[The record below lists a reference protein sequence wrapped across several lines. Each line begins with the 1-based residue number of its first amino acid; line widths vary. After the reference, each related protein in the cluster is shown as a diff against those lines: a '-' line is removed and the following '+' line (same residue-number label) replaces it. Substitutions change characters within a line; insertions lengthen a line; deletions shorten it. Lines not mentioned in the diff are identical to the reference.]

1 MPFELAS
8 QFERLPLLRWRVA
21 QVQVVVQ
28 SQAWLEAQAWLVV
41 QVQVQVQVVAR
52 VVAQVL
58 LAQQSQALPLFHA
71 LSFAAYQAQEIP
83 VLQAQ

>member
-41 QVQVQVQVVAR
+41 QVQVQVVAR

>member
-28 SQAWLEAQAWLVV
+28 SQAWLVV
-41 QVQVQVQVVAR
+41 QVQVQVQVQ

>member
-41 QVQVQVQVVAR
+41 QVQVQVQVQ

-58 LAQQSQALPLFHA
+58 LAQQAQALPLFHA